1 MFFLYTLRD
10 NVRISPSHMVYDW
23 GPTLHD
29 EIDARYSNRI
39 LPGVGLV
46 VCTVDIL
53 SCGDAPL
60 PPGDG
65 AAFADGEG
73 CFLFSSCL
81 LSLQLGL
88 KIYPLHSLRT
98 NPLKTK

>member
-1 MFFLYTLRD
+1 
-10 NVRISPSHMVYDW
+10 MVYDW

-73 CFLFSSCL
+73 YFLSSCRP
-81 LSLQLGL
+81 LSLQLCL
-88 KIYPLHSLRT
+88 SLHSLST
-98 NPLKTK
+98 YPLKTMLNSQWCSVC

>member
-1 MFFLYTLRD
+1 
-10 NVRISPSHMVYDW
+10 MVYDW

-29 EIDARYSNRI
+29 EIDTRYSNRI

-53 SCGDAPL
+53 SCGDAVL
-60 PPGDG
+60 PSGDG

-73 CFLFSSCL
+73 IIFSYLTGVTIL
-81 LSLQLGL
+81 LEL
-88 KIYPLHSLRT
+88 IT
-98 NPLKTK
+98 